1 MKINTRISLIALLIF
16 VFIICEVSVAGKNDS
31 LEGILDEMPILG
43 YNRMGSDTTF
53 SEKYEVF
60 ISQPLDHSDPEAGS
74 FPQRFFICHKSYNQ
88 PVVFVTE
95 GYAAN
100 YAINAEYKS
109 EPGVLLNANEIVVEH
124 RYFSLS
130 RPDSVDWKYLT
141 VANAAADHHRIIEL
155 LKEIYNKSKWITTG
169 ISKGGQTALFHRTFY
184 PDDVDATLAYVAPLN
199 FSDEDLRV
207 YEFLEN
213 VGTSECRERIFEFQK
228 MVLEN
233 RDESLEAF
241 EKAAKRKDLTYS
253 VGLEKAFELMV
264 LEYSFAF
271 WQWGTTPCE
280 EGSIPGDKTKA
291 KDWIEHIDRVA
302 GLDWVS
308 DQGIK
313 RVEPFFY
320 QAMTEIGMYGYDL
333 EPFGELI
340 VALDDNTFSF
350 TCPEGNICSYN
361 PETMEKVDHYVR
373 HEAENV
379 MLIYG
384 EWDAWSATAVQWSG
398 IPGVVKI
405 VKPEGSHRTRIINL
419 PEDQR
424 KFAVK
429 TLRDWMNI
437 K

>member
-1 MKINTRISLIALLIF
+1 MKTNTRIKLSALLILF
-16 VFIICEVSVAGKNDS
+16 SLIYDISIAGKYDS
-31 LEGILDEMPILG
+31 LEQILDEMPVLG

-60 ISQPLDHSDPEAGS
+60 ISQPLDHNDPEAGS
-74 FPQRFFICHKSYNQ
+74 FPQRFFICHKGYDR

-95 GYAAN
+95 GYGAD
-100 YAINAEYKS
+100 YGIHSEYKS
-109 EPGVLLNANEIVVEH
+109 ELGTLLGANEIVVEH
-124 RYFSLS
+124 RFFSLS
-130 RPDSVDWKYLT
+130 KPDSIDWKYLT

-155 LKEIYNKSKWITTG
+155 MKEIYNKTKWITTG

-184 PDDVDATLAYVAPLN
+184 PEDVDATLAYVAPLN

-207 YEFLEN
+207 YDFLEN
-213 VGTSECRERIFEFQK
+213 VGTAECRARIFEFQK

-233 RDESLEAF
+233 RDESLKAF
-241 EKAAKRKDLTYS
+241 EKAAKGKGLTYS
-253 VGLEKAFELMV
+253 VGLEEAFELMV

-280 EGSIPGDKTKA
+280 EGSIPGEKSRA
-291 KDWIEHIDRVA
+291 KEWIEHIDEVA

-313 RVEPFFY
+313 RVQPFFY

-333 EPFGELI
+333 EPFGDLI
-340 VALDDNTFSF
+340 IALKDNKFSF
-350 TCPEGNICSYN
+350 TCPEGCNCSYN
-361 PETMEKVDHYVR
+361 PETMEKVDYYVR
-373 HEAENV
+373 HEAENI

-398 IPGVVKI
+398 IPGVIKI
-405 VKPEGSHRTRIINL
+405 VKPEGSHRTRIRNL
-419 PEDQR
+419 PEEQR
-424 KFAVK
+424 RHAVN
-429 TLRDWMNI
+429 TLREWMDLN
-437 K
+437 